1 MQLVRVLEGGVDVDG
16 DGASDLQRE
25 RIYYSG
31 QSFGGIYGVPLLG
44 LEREIRAGVP
54 NVPGGPIIEI
64 ARLSPSFRPLV
75 GIGLISRVPS
85 PYNAV
90 PNLTLTNFDE
100 NIPLRNLPP
109 VVDTV
114 PGASAI
120 QELIDRQEWVQQ
132 AANPAAYAALVSRP
146 LILHFARGDQTVPN
160 PTTSAIIR
168 AGDLASRTTLYRHD
182 LAVQANPTLG
192 RNPHSFLGSITN
204 PATAPF
210 ALAAQAQIATFFAS
224 DGATTIDPD
233 GAGPMFETPMVG
245 PPPEDL
251 AFIP

>member
-1 MQLVRVLEGGVDVDG
+1 M
-16 DGASDLQRE
+16 
-25 RIYYSG
+25 
-31 QSFGGIYGVPLLG
+31 
-44 LEREIRAGVP
+44 
-54 NVPGGPIIEI
+54 
-64 ARLSPSFRPLV
+64 
-75 GIGLISRVPS
+75 
-85 PYNAV
+85 
-90 PNLTLTNFDE
+90 
-100 NIPLRNLPP
+100 
-109 VVDTV
+109 
-114 PGASAI
+114 
-120 QELIDRQEWVQQ
+120 QQ
-132 AANPAAYAALVSRP
+132 AANPAGYAPLVSRP
-146 LILHFARGDQTVPN
+146 IILQFARGDQTVPN

-192 RNPHSFLGSITN
+192 RNPHGFLTSIGSL
-204 PATAPF
+204 ATAPF